1 MSILNF
7 AMIGISHEEAGEDIR
22 KHVAFMDTQKM
33 EFYELLLNKGILQAV
48 ILSTCNRSEV
58 YMIYD
63 EEKQLDEAISI
74 YEKMANISLQGYV
87 KIKQGKAALL
97 YLYEVCAGYHSL
109 VLGEDQIEGQLQ
121 EAYAFATHM
130 QACKKQMHRIFQNC
144 FKTVKQIKTTY
155 QISAS
160 PLSIPYIAMQAI
172 KQEMTCNQKCV
183 CLIGSGTM
191 AKLMLTYI
199 KHEPVEKI
207 YLCNRHMDK
216 ALALKDDPRIQ
227 VIPFEE
233 RYQYAKES
241 DLLISATSSPH
252 QIIKKCDYPCVH
264 RTKVCVD
271 LAMPPDMDT
280 SIKELGI
287 KLIVIDDLSN
297 IQDASIAKRKAL
309 LKEGHDL
316 IEQGVEDTITWLNSQ
331 KLQEALSSLQRKS
344 EESAE
349 AAYQMIISKID
360 LDHHEQRVVKK
371 ILKASFFRMVKEPMM
386 MLSHASKE
394 KEAYIELVSQLFEG
408 GGEK

>member
-7 AMIGISHEEAGEDIR
+7 AMIGISHEEAGEEIR

-58 YMIYD
+58 YLIYD

-74 YEKMANISLQGYV
+74 YEKMAKITLQGYI
-87 KIKQGKAALL
+87 KIKQGKDALL

-121 EAYAFATHM
+121 EAYAFASHM

-144 FKTVKQIKTTY
+144 FKTVKQVKTTY

-172 KQEMTCNQKCV
+172 KQSLSLDQTCV
-183 CLIGSGTM
+183 CMIGSGAM
-191 AKLMLTYI
+191 AKLMLTYFV
-199 KHEPVEKI
+199 HEPVKKI

-216 ALALKDDPRIQ
+216 ALALKDDPRIE

-233 RYQYAKES
+233 RYHYASKS
-241 DLLISATSSPH
+241 DILISATSSPH
-252 QIIKKCDYPCVH
+252 QVIKKIAYPSSH
-264 RTKVCVD
+264 ITKVCVD
-271 LAMPPDMDT
+271 LAMPPDIDIAM
-280 SIKELGI
+280 KELGI
-287 KLIVIDDLSN
+287 KYIAIDDLSN
-297 IQDASIAKRKAL
+297 VQDASIAKRKVL
-309 LKEGHDL
+309 LNEGHTM
-316 IEQGVEDTITWLNSQ
+316 IEQGVEETITWLHSQ
-331 KLQEALSSLQRKS
+331 KLQEVLSSLQRKS

-349 AAYQMIISKID
+349 AAYQLIISKID

-371 ILKASFFRMVKEPMM
+371 ILKSSFFRMVKEPMM
-386 MLSHASKE
+386 MLSQATDQKD
-394 KEAYIELVSQLFEG
+394 AYIELVSQLFEG